1 MSSNLKLI
9 PGRYTNGPY
18 VGAVRYLDPS
28 VGVLYEDAEGKCPAN
43 NGFMPLGGGRWAG
56 PGWAP
61 PGWEFIEG
69 TPPTVEPGPY
79 GYLICS
85 KNGPAKVLH
94 LTAAEAEAEAMRLA
108 SANVGVEFTITPVHL
123 GTPVAKTYT
132 PKPKPTLERL

>member
-9 PGRYTNGPY
+9 PGRYTKGPY
-18 VGAVRYLDPS
+18 VGDVRYLDPS
-28 VGVLYEDAEGKCPAN
+28 VGVLYEDAEGKRRAN
-43 NGFMPLGGGRWAG
+43 SGFMPLGDGRWAG
-56 PGWAP
+56 LN
-61 PGWEFIEG
+61 WEFIEG

-123 GTPVAKTYT
+123 GTPVAKAYT